1 MYLNTYIMYVY
12 YVCNIHDKITIII
25 KTQYN
30 KIIIKRNSYVYIY
43 MYIIDWIKVIKN
55 FGTIVQENIQNR
67 SKKWLT
73 ILIFITNLFLINI
86 I

>member
-30 KIIIKRNSYVYIY
+30 KIIIKKIVMYIY
-43 MYIIDWIKVIKN
+43 MYIID
-55 FGTIVQENIQNR
+55 
-67 SKKWLT
+67 
-73 ILIFITNLFLINI
+73 
-86 I
+86 